1 MPGYFGSMAS
11 SRAVD
16 EVHTLSWSQV
26 TEVAAAAAVAAVV
39 DDMESD
45 RMLNTLVRK
54 AGAEER
60 CLSSMRSVEGSPTG
74 KIGFARLD
82 VKIIR
87 EGEKERGVR
96 RRGLFT
102 NRTIELHTTVGT

>member
-26 TEVAAAAAVAAVV
+26 TEVAAAAAAAAVV

-60 CLSSMRSVEGSPTG
+60 CLISMRSVD
-74 KIGFARLD
+74 LMVD
-82 VKIIR
+82 WV
-87 EGEKERGVR
+87 
-96 RRGLFT
+96 
-102 NRTIELHTTVGT
+102 TVGLGWTLVL

>member
-1 MPGYFGSMAS
+1 MA

-16 EVHTLSWSQV
+16 EVQTLSWSQV
-26 TEVAAAAAVAAVV
+26 TEVATAAAAAAVV

-60 CLSSMRSVEGSPTG
+60 CLSSMRSVAFSVLGWT
-74 KIGFARLD
+74 
-82 VKIIR
+82 
-87 EGEKERGVR
+87 
-96 RRGLFT
+96 
-102 NRTIELHTTVGT
+102 

>member
-11 SRAVD
+11 SRAED

-26 TEVAAAAAVAAVV
+26 TEVAAAAVV

-60 CLSSMRSVEGSPTG
+60 CLSSMRNVD
-74 KIGFARLD
+74 LVD
-82 VKIIR
+82 W
-87 EGEKERGVR
+87 
-96 RRGLFT
+96 
-102 NRTIELHTTVGT
+102 VGRKLYNSR

>member
-26 TEVAAAAAVAAVV
+26 TEVAAAAAVV

-74 KIGFARLD
+74 KVGR
-82 VKIIR
+82 KNYKR
-87 EGEKERGVR
+87 PGRGGKR
-96 RRGLFT
+96 AGGGAQGRRGSMNFQS
-102 NRTIELHTTVGT
+102 NY

>member
-11 SRAVD
+11 SRVVD
-16 EVHTLSWSQV
+16 EVQTLSWSQV
-26 TEVAAAAAVAAVV
+26 TEVAAAAAVV

-60 CLSSMRSVEGSPTG
+60 CLSSMRSVEGSP
-74 KIGFARLD
+74 
-82 VKIIR
+82 
-87 EGEKERGVR
+87 
-96 RRGLFT
+96 
-102 NRTIELHTTVGT
+102 

>member
-26 TEVAAAAAVAAVV
+26 REVAAAAAAAAAVV

-60 CLSSMRSVEGSPTG
+60 CLSSMRSVD
-74 KIGFARLD
+74 LMVD
-82 VKIIR
+82 WV
-87 EGEKERGVR
+87 
-96 RRGLFT
+96 
-102 NRTIELHTTVGT
+102 TVGLGWT

>member
-26 TEVAAAAAVAAVV
+26 REVAAAAAAAAAAVV

-60 CLSSMRSVEGSPTG
+60 CMSSMRNVD
-74 KIGFARLD
+74 LVD
-82 VKIIR
+82 W
-87 EGEKERGVR
+87 
-96 RRGLFT
+96 
-102 NRTIELHTTVGT
+102 VGRNHKR